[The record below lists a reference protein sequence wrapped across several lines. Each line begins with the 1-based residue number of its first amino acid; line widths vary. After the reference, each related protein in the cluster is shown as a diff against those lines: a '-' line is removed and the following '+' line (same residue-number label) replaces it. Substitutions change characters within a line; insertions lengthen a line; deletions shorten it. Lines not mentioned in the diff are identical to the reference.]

1 MRNILLATAAI
12 TLIAAPA
19 MAQEPASRVTGSIGY
34 TQLDGDDG
42 DLGAITGRVGYNF
55 NRYVGVEGE
64 ASVGVKDQDITFG
77 GLEGKLEHQY
87 DVAGYVVGTVP
98 INNNFELFGRVGYG
112 TTEVKAEIA
121 GFDATEDGDSLN
133 YGVGANYFF
142 DGRNGIRA
150 DWTRRDFQEDNGG
163 ELDTYG
169 VSFVR
174 RF

>member
-1 MRNILLATAAI
+1 MRNVLLATAAL

-19 MAQEPASRVTGSIGY
+19 MAQDPASRVTGSIGY

-42 DLGAITGRVGYNF
+42 DLGAVTGRVGYDFTRNL
-55 NRYVGVEGE
+55 GIEGE
-64 ASVGVKDQDITFG
+64 ASVGVKDQDVTFG
-77 GLEGKLEHQY
+77 GVNTTLEHEY
-87 DVAGYVVGTVP
+87 DAAVYGVAKLP
-98 INNNFELFGRVGYG
+98 LSENLELFGRVGYG
-112 TTEVKAEIA
+112 TTEVKASTA
-121 GFDATEDGDSLN
+121 GFAATEDGESVN
-133 YGVGANYFF
+133 YGVGANYFI

-169 VSFVR
+169 LSFVR

>member
-1 MRNILLATAAI
+1 MRNVLLATAAL

-19 MAQEPASRVTGSIGY
+19 MAQDHGPVTGSIGY

-42 DLGAITGRVGYNF
+42 DLGAITGRLGYDFTRNL
-55 NRYVGVEGE
+55 GIEGE
-64 ASVGVKDQDITFG
+64 ASFGVKDQDVTFG
-77 GLEGKLEHQY
+77 GVDTTLEHQY
-87 DVAGYVVGTVP
+87 DAAVYGVARLPVTE
-98 INNNFELFGRVGYG
+98 NLELFGRVGYG
-112 TTEVKAEIA
+112 TTEVKASTA
-121 GFDATEDGDSLN
+121 GFAATEDGESVN
-133 YGVGANYFF
+133 YGVGANYFI

-169 VSFVR
+169 LSFVR